1 MRNID
6 QIHEGSKIDNFSFEK
21 NAYLIR
27 KIGSSEI
34 EGVDASI
41 TSDWFY
47 ADRGWQALDE
57 AVKFFGNCEV
67 VKSCKATT
75 ACPEYQ

>member
-1 MRNID
+1 MQNINL
-6 QIHEGSKIDNFSFEK
+6 IHDGSKIDNFSFEK

-57 AVKFFGNCEV
+57 AVKFFGNCEI
-67 VKSCKATT
+67 VKSCKAAI
-75 ACPEYQ
+75 ACPAYQ